1 MHVFTLDIWN
11 SRRFDSLIFTFVSM
25 HVFTLDI
32 WNSRHFDSLIFTWGT
47 KSCGWKHNAG
57 NQKLWEI
64 PGIRG
69 SSLEPSSSNSVRK
82 IWVTEIFAKHGRH
95 AAFEARRG
103 EPKIVVNSRDSR
115 VVLGTF
121 FVQLGPR
128 KFGERKFLRSM
139 GATQHLRHD
148 AGSQK

>member
-1 MHVFTLDIWN
+1 MSVHVTFVSMHVFTLDIWN

-69 SSLEPSSSNSVRK
+69 SSLEPSSSNSVRENLGHGNFCEAWAPRSVSSLWQVLASIEFFK
-82 IWVTEIFAKHGRH
+82 FHSLNENDLDFGCLGRFIFL
-95 AAFEARRG
+95 
-103 EPKIVVNSRDSR
+103 IYS
-115 VVLGTF
+115 L
-121 FVQLGPR
+121 
-128 KFGERKFLRSM
+128 
-139 GATQHLRHD
+139 
-148 AGSQK
+148 

>member
-1 MHVFTLDIWN
+1 MVGSTT
-11 SRRFDSLIFTFVSM
+11 R
-25 HVFTLDI
+25 
-32 WNSRHFDSLIFTWGT
+32 GT
-47 KSCGWKHNAG
+47 KSCGKF
-57 NQKLWEI
+57 
-64 PGIRG
+64 PGFA
-69 SSLEPSSSNSVRK
+69 VRPWNRSAK

-115 VVLGTF
+115 VVLGIF

-139 GATQHLRHD
+139 GATHLRHD